1 MVYRSLV
8 LSCIALISLT
18 ACTTLF
24 AKKES
29 PTQEK
34 VAIAPL
40 VPPQVAEEKE
50 TPLEIGEADEQEAAK
65 QKTAKQEPTKQE
77 ALKQETE
84 KKEPAKQEAG
94 KKGSEI
100 TFDIPI
106 VINDKVENFINYF
119 QYVHR
124 KAFASWLERSG
135 RYIPMMKVVLKE
147 HGLPEDL
154 VYMALIE
161 SGFNPK
167 AYSRR
172 RASGPW
178 QFISRTGQRYGL
190 DNNWWIDERRDPEKS
205 TIAAA
210 RHLKDLYDQFSSWY
224 LAAAGYNAGAGKIS
238 RAIQRYRT
246 EDFWELT
253 KYKYLKKET
262 RHYVPKMIAA
272 ALIAKEPEKYGFD
285 DLVYEEPI
293 RCDKVTVPD
302 ATDLMVIARCSETDY
317 DTIKS
322 LNPELKTWC
331 TPPDFPNYEVKIP
344 AGKKEVFL
352 QNFAKL
358 PPEERITYRQH
369 QVRQGETLAQVARRY
384 GVKTEP
390 LMDLNDVKAS
400 RQLRAGSSLM
410 IPIPAD
416 RVVSLKDQEPGRKVR
431 KKKMASARTQPQP
444 QTMVQTKGPVTEI
457 RYVVKEGDTL
467 WDIALMYNLAIADIK
482 RWNNLRGNTIRP
494 HDTLLLMVDKK
505 RTANQPSG
513 RKL

>member
-1 MVYRSLV
+1 MVNRLLV
-8 LSCIALISLT
+8 LSCIALISVA
-18 ACTTLF
+18 ACASPF

-29 PTQEK
+29 PTQER

-40 VPPQVAEEKE
+40 APPKVLEEKQ
-50 TPLEIGEADEQEAAK
+50 TPLEIGEVDEQEAGK
-65 QKTAKQEPTKQE
+65 QDAEKQEARKQEPGKQE
-77 ALKQETE
+77 PGKQE
-84 KKEPAKQEAG
+84 PGKQESG

-124 KAFASWLERSG
+124 KAFASWLQRSG

-190 DNNWWIDERRDPEKS
+190 DNNWWIDERRDPDKS
-205 TIAAA
+205 TLAAA
-210 RHLKDLYDQFSSWY
+210 MHLKDLYDQFSSWY

-238 RAIQRYRT
+238 RAIKRYQT

-285 DLVYEEPI
+285 DIVYDEPI
-293 RCDKVTVPD
+293 RCEKVTVPD

-331 TPPDFPNYEVKIP
+331 TPPDYPNYEVKIP
-344 AGKKEVFL
+344 AGKKEMFL
-352 QNFAKL
+352 QNFAKIA
-358 PPEERITYRQH
+358 PEERITYRQH
-369 QVRQGETLAQVARRY
+369 QVRPGETLSQVARRY
-384 GVKTEP
+384 GIKPEP

-400 RQLRAGSSLM
+400 QQLRAGSYLM

-416 RVVSLKDQEPGRKVR
+416 RAVALKDQEPERKVR
-431 KKKMASARTQPQP
+431 KKKIASARPQP

-467 WDIALMYNLAIADIK
+467 WDIALMYDLSIADIK

-494 HDTLLLMVDKK
+494 HDELLLKVDKK
-505 RTANQPSG
+505 RAALPQSG

>member
-1 MVYRSLV
+1 MVNRLLV
-8 LSCIALISLT
+8 LSCIALISVT
-18 ACTTLF
+18 ACATPF
-24 AKKES
+24 AKKEVS
-29 PTQEK
+29 PRET
-34 VAIAPL
+34 VAAAPL
-40 VPPQVAEEKE
+40 ALPKVAEEKQS
-50 TPLEIGEADEQEAAK
+50 PLEIGEADEQESGK
-65 QKTAKQEPTKQE
+65 QKLAKQESGKQE
-77 ALKQETE
+77 AE
-84 KKEPAKQEAG
+84 KKEL
-94 KKGSEI
+94 EI

-106 VINDKVENFINYF
+106 VINDQVESFINYF
-119 QYVHR
+119 QNVHR
-124 KAFASWLERSG
+124 KAFASWLQRSG

-167 AYSRR
+167 AYSRS

-190 DNNWWIDERRDPEKS
+190 DSNWWIDERRDPEKS
-205 TIAAA
+205 TVAAA
-210 RHLKDLYDQFSSWY
+210 QHLKDLYDQFSSWY

-238 RAIQRYRT
+238 RAIKRYQT

-285 DLVYEEPI
+285 DIVYDEPI
-293 RCDKVTVPD
+293 RYDKITVPD

-322 LNPELKTWC
+322 LNPELRTWC

-358 PPEERITYRQH
+358 APEERITYRQH
-369 QVRQGETLAQVARRY
+369 QVRQGETLSQIARRY
-384 GVKTEP
+384 RIKTEP

-400 RQLRAGSSLM
+400 KQLRAGSYLI
-410 IPIPAD
+410 IPIPTD
-416 RVVSLKDQEPGRKVR
+416 RAYAFKDQEPERKVR
-431 KKKMASARTQPQP
+431 KKRIASARPQP
-444 QTMVQTKGPVTEI
+444 QTMVQTKGPVKEI

-467 WDIALMYNLAIADIK
+467 WDIALMYDLAVSDIK
-482 RWNNLRGNTIRP
+482 RWNNLRRNTIRP
-494 HDTLLLMVDKK
+494 HDELLLKVDKK
-505 RTANQPSG
+505 RAAIPQSD
-513 RKL
+513 RQL